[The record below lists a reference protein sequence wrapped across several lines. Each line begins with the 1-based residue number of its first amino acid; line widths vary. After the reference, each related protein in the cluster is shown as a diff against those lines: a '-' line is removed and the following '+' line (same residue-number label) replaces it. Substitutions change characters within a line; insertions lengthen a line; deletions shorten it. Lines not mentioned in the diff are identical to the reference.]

1 MLWRLCWWRLVL
13 LVLVLVLWLLLNGV
27 QKLLLLNL
35 LGLRVL
41 W

>member
-1 MLWRLCWWRLVL
+1 MLWLLCWWRLVL
-13 LVLVLVLWLLLNGV
+13 LVLVLVLWLLLNVV